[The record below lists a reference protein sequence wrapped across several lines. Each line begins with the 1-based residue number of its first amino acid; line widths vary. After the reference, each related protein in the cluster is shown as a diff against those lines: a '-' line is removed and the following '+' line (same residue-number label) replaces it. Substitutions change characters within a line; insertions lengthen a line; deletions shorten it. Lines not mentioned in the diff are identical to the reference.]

1 MNYYYSGNEY
11 ISLIN
16 IEENLSINGLT
27 FLSMGL
33 NGNVFIDCKIYLKIF
48 NKAGP
53 VDFKNASFNMVN
65 YWIPE
70 IIIKTRGSEEI
81 RINLLTPK
89 EQRGFIYNIT
99 GKNIRAELHFEY
111 KNLFLNINASHK
123 LDPLCEIYDN
133 KWFNQAVYKF
143 LHGSSLFCIAVDAG
157 KKGTY
162 KIMKNKIIASCSGK
176 SGEINFNV
184 GISTEDMGAI
194 SSCVHFRRFGYDYF
208 HDELNDWL
216 SEKVSRYENKNVEK
230 IYNTSL
236 FFNYFFSNGKTI
248 DTDDIV
254 CVTSRSPEYYVSGAY
269 WDRDAFLWSFPAI
282 LIIDDRRAREM
293 LDYAFKIQGKNFG
306 VHSRQINGNML
317 ECGFELDELCAPF
330 LALKSYINKT
340 GDTGLLEKEEVNAIL
355 SHIKDKFFKHKHK
368 VYMLFKTELRPSDDM
383 SSCFYN
389 TYDNV
394 LTWQTFITLSYFHKL
409 LKNDKESMMWKKM
422 AQTTRNDLKKFSI
435 DKKNRIISYEFDTKG
450 KHILYE
456 EPPGS
461 LRLLEF
467 YGFIDND
474 IRPYYKKTM
483 KWSYSKQN
491 PYFYYRKICES
502 GCEHAKYPWPLS
514 AANSLFTT
522 DYKRYGIDFFKK
534 CKMDNYYACES
545 VDGMTGRVKTG
556 KAFATAAGF
565 IAFAIKKGIN

>member
-254 CVTSRSPEYYVSGAY
+254 CVTSRSP
-269 WDRDAFLWSFPAI
+269 
-282 LIIDDRRAREM
+282 
-293 LDYAFKIQGKNFG
+293 
-306 VHSRQINGNML
+306 
-317 ECGFELDELCAPF
+317 
-330 LALKSYINKT
+330 
-340 GDTGLLEKEEVNAIL
+340 
-355 SHIKDKFFKHKHK
+355 
-368 VYMLFKTELRPSDDM
+368 
-383 SSCFYN
+383 
-389 TYDNV
+389 
-394 LTWQTFITLSYFHKL
+394 
-409 LKNDKESMMWKKM
+409 
-422 AQTTRNDLKKFSI
+422 
-435 DKKNRIISYEFDTKG
+435 
-450 KHILYE
+450 
-456 EPPGS
+456 
-461 LRLLEF
+461 
-467 YGFIDND
+467 
-474 IRPYYKKTM
+474 
-483 KWSYSKQN
+483 
-491 PYFYYRKICES
+491 
-502 GCEHAKYPWPLS
+502 
-514 AANSLFTT
+514 
-522 DYKRYGIDFFKK
+522 
-534 CKMDNYYACES
+534 
-545 VDGMTGRVKTG
+545 
-556 KAFATAAGF
+556 
-565 IAFAIKKGIN
+565 